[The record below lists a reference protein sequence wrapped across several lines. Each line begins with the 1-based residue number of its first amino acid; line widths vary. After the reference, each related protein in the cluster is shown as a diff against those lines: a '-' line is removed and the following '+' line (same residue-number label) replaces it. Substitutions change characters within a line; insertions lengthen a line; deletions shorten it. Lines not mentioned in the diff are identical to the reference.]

1 MHSPTDEHPV
11 QRLFGLLARIIPEV
25 VESVTVGAWSSGE

>member
-1 MHSPTDEHPV
+1 MLEYMGAGDSDVHYA
-11 QRLFGLLARIIPEV
+11 LARIIPEV